1 MEVGGETWWLGYTEM
16 GRNIDLFT
24 ASFLGGSVVKKKK
37 KSTCSAGDAGSVSGL
52 GRSPEKEMANH
63 SSTLAWE
70 IPWTVE
76 PGGLWSTGSQRV
88 RHDLMTKQQHVNYL
102 VFKIAKKKK
111 KVASLK

>member
-1 MEVGGETWWLGYTEM
+1 MVGVHRDGEEHRFVHCLFSGWLSGKK
-16 GRNIDLFT
+16 
-24 ASFLGGSVVKKKK
+24 KKKK
-37 KSTCSAGDAGSVSGL
+37 KSTCSAGDAGSISGL

-111 KVASLK
+111 KYHL